1 MTKKILFFDIDGTL
15 YDHEKKLPESARRA
29 IMAAREKGHLVAI
42 ATGRAPFMVGPV
54 LEDLDVDTYIC
65 FNGQYVVHKG
75 ELIHGGIIEP
85 EILAR
90 IKEKADRDRF
100 PLIFMDD
107 REMVATETGHPHVG
121 DSLSSLK
128 MPYPRASE
136 TFYMERPIHQALLFC
151 TEQQEQEY
159 AEAFPEMKFVRW
171 HRTSTDIL
179 PAGTSK
185 AGGMQRIL
193 DREGLMMSDAVA
205 FGDGLNDIEMLEAA
219 GAGVAMGNG
228 HEEAKKKADYIAGDV
243 SEDGIARIL
252 DQLKL
257 I

>member
-1 MTKKILFFDIDGTL
+1 MKKILFFDIDGTL
-15 YDHEKKLPESARRA
+15 YDHDKKLPESAKKA
-29 IMAAREKGHLVAI
+29 VMAAREKGHLVAI

-54 LEDLDVDTYIC
+54 LEDLDIDTYIC
-65 FNGQYVVHKG
+65 FNGQYVVHEGK
-75 ELIHGGIIEP
+75 LLYGGIIEP

-121 DSLSSLK
+121 DSLNSLK
-128 MPYPRASE
+128 MPYPRASD

-151 TEQQEQEY
+151 TEHQEQAY
-159 AEAFPEMKFVRW
+159 VDAFPEMKFVRW
-171 HRTSTDIL
+171 HEKSTDIL
-179 PAGTSK
+179 PSGTSK
-185 AGGMQRIL
+185 AEGMQRIL
-193 DREGLMMSDAVA
+193 ELEGLTMADAIA

-219 GAGVAMGNG
+219 GIGVAMGNA
-228 HEEAKKKADYIAGDV
+228 HEKAKERADYIAGDV

-252 DQLKL
+252 DRLKL